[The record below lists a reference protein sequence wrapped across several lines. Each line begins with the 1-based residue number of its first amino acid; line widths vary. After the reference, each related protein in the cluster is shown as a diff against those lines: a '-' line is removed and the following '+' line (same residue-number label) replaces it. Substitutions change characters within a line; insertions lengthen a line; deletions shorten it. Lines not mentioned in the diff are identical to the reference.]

1 MLGII
6 IDGYIDEPSALGVPP
21 YIAPYIRQ
29 VAGVCRELDIDC
41 KYVSIDQWRSGSNLN
56 GDFLVLIG
64 GAVVPGKYLR
74 TYPAS
79 VREVLQ
85 IAGEFKGLKILGGG
99 LAKFGLV
106 HDGFDYYAKRDVDA
120 LLYDVLTDSFEG
132 HRAHNLDEWNRWL
145 LKGAYIV
152 KQHLDF
158 PKAVIAEIE
167 TFRGCPRYLSG
178 GCSFCIEP
186 LYGKPV
192 FRDIEDIVN
201 EVRELSNIGV
211 RHFRVGGQSC
221 IYSYMGFGMGK
232 KELVQPNV
240 GALNSLFSQLH
251 RLEPKVLHVD
261 NANPAVIAAY
271 PEEARKITELLVK
284 YTTSGNVVS
293 FGMESAD
300 PVVIEKNNLNATPE
314 QVMSAIRLV
323 NEIGGERGENG
334 MPRLLPGLNFIC
346 GLTGESKDTYALNFK
361 FLKQV
366 LDSNNMVRRINIRQ
380 VASIRRKFKHKYK
393 HECWKFRSKVREEID
408 RPMLRKIVPP
418 KTVVRDVYI
427 EIQRGNYSFGRQI
440 GSYPLVIVLP
450 YKHALGEFVDV
461 KVIGYGER
469 SITAVE
475 CPIDVN
481 TMSYRALQAIP
492 GISEKM
498 AANIVRNRP
507 YTNKKEIVEKYP
519 ELREFIE
526 V

>member
-6 IDGYIDEPSALGVPP
+6 LDGYIDEPSALGVPP

-29 VAGVCRELDIDC
+29 VAGVCKELDIDC
-41 KYVSIDQWRSGSNLN
+41 KYVSIDQWRAGSKLN
-56 GDFLVLIG
+56 GDFLVFIG

-85 IAGEFKGLKILGGG
+85 IAAEFKGLKILGGG
-99 LAKFGLV
+99 LAKFGIV
-106 HDGFDYYAKRDVDA
+106 RDGFDYYAKRDVDA
-120 LLYDVLTDSFEG
+120 LLYDVLTDSFES
-132 HRAHNLDEWNRWL
+132 HRAHKLDEWNRWL
-145 LKGAYIV
+145 LKGADIV
-152 KQHLDF
+152 KQHPDF
-158 PKAVIAEIE
+158 PKSLMAEIE

-201 EVRELSNIGV
+201 EVRELINLGV
-211 RHFRVGGQSC
+211 QHFRVGGQSC

-240 GALNSLFSQLH
+240 GVLNSLFSQLYD
-251 RLEPKVLHVD
+251 LGPKVLHVD
-261 NANPAVIAAY
+261 NANPAVIATY
-271 PEEARKITELLVK
+271 PDESRKITELLVK
-284 YTTSGNVVS
+284 YTTPGNVVS

-300 PVVIEKNNLNATPE
+300 PGVIEKNNLNATPE
-314 QVMSAIRLV
+314 QVLSAIKLV
-323 NEIGGERGENG
+323 NELGSERGENG

-346 GLTGESKDTYALNFK
+346 GLLGETRDTYGLNFK
-361 FLKQV
+361 FLKSV
-366 LDSNNMVRRINIRQ
+366 LDSNYMIRRINIRQ
-380 VASIRRKFKHKYK
+380 VASIRRKFKLKYK
-393 HECWKFRSKVREEID
+393 HECWKFRNLVREKID
-408 RPMLRKIVPP
+408 KPMLRKIVPP

-427 EIQRGNYSFGRQI
+427 EMHKGNYSFGRQI

-450 YKHALGEFVDV
+450 YKRELGEFVDV

-469 SITAVE
+469 SLTGVE
-475 CPIDVN
+475 YPIDVN
-481 TMSYRALQAIP
+481 TMSYRALMNIP
-492 GISEKM
+492 GIGEKK
-498 AANIVRNRP
+498 AADIVRNRP
-507 YTNKKEIVEKYP
+507 YSNKGELVAKYP

-526 V
+526 D